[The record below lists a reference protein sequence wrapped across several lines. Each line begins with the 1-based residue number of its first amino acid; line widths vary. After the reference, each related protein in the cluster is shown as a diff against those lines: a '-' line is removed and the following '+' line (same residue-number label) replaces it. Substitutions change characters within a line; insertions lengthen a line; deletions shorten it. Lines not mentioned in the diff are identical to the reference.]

1 MFCVYSFHLSMMIW
15 WFIHTEPWISTL
27 FLFMAKYYFTVW
39 IDHNPLMN
47 SFIDGPLG
55 CFHFLAFVNS
65 ATMSMCI
72 QGLEDLF
79 PILLGIYPQVEKLPV
94 FKINSIEV

>member
-1 MFCVYSFHLSMMIW
+1 MFCVCSFHLSMMIW
-15 WFIHTEPWISTL
+15 RFIHTELWISTL